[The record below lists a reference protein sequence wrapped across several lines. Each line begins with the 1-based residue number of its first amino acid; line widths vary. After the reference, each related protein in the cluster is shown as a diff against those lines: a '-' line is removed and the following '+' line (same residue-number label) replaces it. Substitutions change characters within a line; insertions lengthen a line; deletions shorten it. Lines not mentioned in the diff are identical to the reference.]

1 LIAGVIGKSLLL
13 YDVWGHTVNVGS
25 RMKSL
30 GEPGEIHAR
39 GTERD
44 ILADKFT
51 FELRGRIK
59 VKGRGKMQTW

>member
-1 LIAGVIGKSLLL
+1 
-13 YDVWGHTVNVGS
+13 
-25 RMKSL
+25 MKSL

-39 GTERD
+39 ETERD

-59 VKGRGKMQTW
+59 VIGRGKMQTW